1 MAEWLRRW
9 IANPLFFERASSNL
23 ADVDIYFLALFSFFL
38 GAKRTD
44 QRCSNRKTK
53 GIECS
58 GFRYVLFLI
67 FVALPLALGTCSR
80 RFLFVLLGRERRRR
94 GHHDGRGSWRQSRM
108 YLSLILLAFLDDQ
121 TKASR

>member
-23 ADVDIYFLALFSFFL
+23 ADVDIHFLALFSFFL

-53 GIECS
+53 RIECS
-58 GFRYVLFLI
+58 GFRNVLFLI
-67 FVALPLALGTCSR
+67 FVAGRLHLVADDSCLF
-80 RFLFVLLGRERRRR
+80 FLDERDVVVAM
-94 GHHDGRGSWRQSRM
+94 GAGRGG
-108 YLSLILLAFLDDQ
+108 
-121 TKASR
+121 KAECTSP